1 MSSPDKKTLPTIDF
15 WHDFASSYSYP
26 AAMRIE
32 EAAAAAGVAVRWR
45 PFLLGPIFRAFGW
58 EDSPFNLQPVK
69 GRYMLRDLER
79 IASALGL
86 PFRRPNPFPQRS
98 VLAARVALIGH
109 EAGWGPEFSRRTY
122 LAEFGGGQ
130 DIADAAVIA
139 DVLTGMGENPAP
151 VMAAAEAP
159 ENKLR
164 LRTETEAAERLG
176 LFGAPT
182 FVTPAGELFWGNDRL
197 DQALA
202 WASAEGASAAAR

>member
-1 MSSPDKKTLPTIDF
+1 MAAEQELPAIDF

-32 EAAAAAGVAVRWR
+32 DAAAAAGVAVRWR
-45 PFLLGPIFRAFGW
+45 PFLLGPIFKAFGW

-79 IASALGL
+79 IAATLGL

-98 VLAARVALIGH
+98 VLAARVALVGH
-109 EAGWGPEFSRRTY
+109 AAGWGPEFSRRAY
-122 LAEFGGGQ
+122 LAEFGGGR

-139 DVLTGMGENPAP
+139 EVLTGMGENPAL

-176 LFGAPT
+176 IFGAPT
-182 FVTPAGELFWGNDRL
+182 FVTAGGELFWGNDRL

-202 WASAEGASAAAR
+202 WASGEGLPAGAP